1 MLINDYQ
8 EMAGRTAQY
17 PDAGGMGGVTYTV
30 LGLASEAGELAGK
43 LKKVMRDD
51 GGTLPP
57 GPSGKRLAMADEL
70 GDCLWYV
77 AMVAK
82 ELGYTLSQV
91 AEMNVMKLSSRKE
104 RGVITGSGDAR

>member
-1 MLINDYQ
+1 MDINDYQ

-17 PDAGGMGGVTYTV
+17 PDAGGMGGLTYTV

-51 GGTLPP
+51 WGVISRPQEDV
-57 GPSGKRLAMADEL
+57 MAQEL

-82 ELGYTLSQV
+82 ELGYTLDLI
-91 AEMNVMKLSSRKE
+91 AEMNVAKLRSRKE
-104 RGVITGSGDAR
+104 RGVIGGSGDGR